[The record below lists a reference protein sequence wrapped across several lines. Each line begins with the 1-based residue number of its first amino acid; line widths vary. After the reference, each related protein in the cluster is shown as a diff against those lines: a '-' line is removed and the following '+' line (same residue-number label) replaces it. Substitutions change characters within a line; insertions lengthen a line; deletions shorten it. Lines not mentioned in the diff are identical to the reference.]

1 MKRIIAILTLI
12 CVSLSACG
20 AKADKQD
27 YKALYEGEVAKTANQ
42 SFENNSLKLALA
54 GYDEKYK
61 DSVDLTQYT
70 VLNTGEV
77 AFNTFNNQAYL
88 SGKVKFEQQDA
99 IQNSTKLY
107 LVSNI
112 SVSPTDSW
120 VIRTNTSRTELSNA
134 NGVEGNIELYKIYDS
149 VDSAFIYENFVS
161 PFLVQ
166 NNLTAKSM
174 QYLFI
179 GGSKSGVEVTT
190 KVNITTTDVTTS
202 IKSVPVDKLYSE
214 DELNKVKE
222 ERYKAEKAKL
232 EESREQERILQ
243 EKLAEVSEQGESSSE
258 PTGATE
264 PTVESMETAPLQET
278 VGSEIDT
285 EAETTENESEN
296 SKIKE
301 NINSEYV
308 DVQVPEYKTTTSEY
322 IFRVGVIMSG
332 ENAIVYK
339 FLYKNDDKVGS
350 NKEILDGL
358 ISSMEVDSMKV
369 SMEK

>member
-12 CVSLSACG
+12 GVSLSACG

-214 DELNKVKE
+214 EELNKVKE

-322 IFRVGVIMSG
+322 IFRIGVIMSG

>member
-1 MKRIIAILTLI
+1 MKRIIAILILVAV
-12 CVSLSACG
+12 CLSACG
-20 AKADKQD
+20 SKSDKQD
-27 YKALYEGEVAKTANQ
+27 YKALYEAEVAKTANQ
-42 SFENNSLKLALA
+42 GFENNSLKLALA

-88 SGKVKFEQQDA
+88 SGRVKFEQQDA

-120 VIRTNTSRTELSNA
+120 TIRTNTSRTELSNA

-149 VDSAFIYENFVS
+149 VDSAFIYDNFVS

-222 ERYKAEKAKL
+222 ERYKAEKAKI

-243 EKLAEVSEQGESSSE
+243 EKLAEVSEQGESIES
-258 PTGATE
+258 TE
-264 PTVESMETAPLQET
+264 ASTVESMETAPLQET

-285 EAETTENESEN
+285 EAETETIENESEN
-296 SKIKE
+296 LKIKE